1 MGFRETSLAAR
12 SEERGARS
20 EERGAKRDG
29 SIHRLAYVM
38 FPFYFSKPQIRI
50 PKAVERARLIC
61 IQLKYSTL

>member
-1 MGFRETSLAAR
+1 MGFRETSLA
-12 SEERGARS
+12 ARS

-50 PKAVERARLIC
+50 PKAAERARLIC

>member
-12 SEERGARS
+12 SEERGA
-20 EERGAKRDG
+20 KRDD

-50 PKAVERARLIC
+50 PKAAERALLIC